1 MTISYLGNLR
11 REFHHVKQFRAGEL
25 DPEYEP
31 TMVLFLEG
39 RMGKCAM
46 IPLESAWK
54 YDEPEGTAAKEAAL
68 SQVVGIARH
77 LGIDENPRSL
87 AQLAMFIQDGL
98 DELISMLSYQEERLT
113 AGEVVLEV
121 DGKKVSRDV
130 EISESEILMGGAT

>member
-54 YDEPEGTAAKEAAL
+54 YDEPVGTAAKEAAL
-68 SQVVGIARH
+68 SQAIGIARH

-98 DELISMLSYQEERLT
+98 DELISMPPYQEERLT

-121 DGKKVSRDV
+121 GGEKVSRDV
-130 EISESEILMGGAT
+130 EISESEILMGEAT